1 MYIYKKIKNN
11 KGFTLLEII
20 VSISLFTGIII
31 TAGSIYM
38 LSQQSFNKGSNIAEL
53 SQNARVSIDRLS
65 REIRQS
71 QNIIT
76 ILPITNNDPIN
87 PPSNEIIFQDGHNV
101 SEIIYIRYYLDNTN
115 LMRSYTAYYFPS
127 NPDLYVSWNSLD
139 EFGNPPTSTVLED
152 RIVGEYFN
160 SLEFWGPDGFINI
173 AIELIKN
180 KNSLNIN
187 TAVFSRN

>member
-1 MYIYKKIKNN
+1 MNIYKKIKKNE
-11 KGFTLLEII
+11 GFTLLEIV

-53 SQNARVSIDRLS
+53 SQNARVSLDRIS

-71 QNIIT
+71 QNIVT
-76 ILPITNNDPIN
+76 ILPITNNDPAN
-87 PPSNEIIFQDGHNV
+87 PPSNEVIFQDGHNI
-101 SEIIYIRYYLDNTN
+101 SETIYIKYYLNGTN

-127 NPDLYVSWNSLD
+127 NPDLYVAWNSLD
-139 EFGNPPTSTVLED
+139 EFGNPPNSTVLED

-160 SLEFWGPDGFINI
+160 NLEFWGPNGFINI
-173 AIELIKN
+173 SIELIKN

-187 TAVFSRN
+187 TAVFGRN